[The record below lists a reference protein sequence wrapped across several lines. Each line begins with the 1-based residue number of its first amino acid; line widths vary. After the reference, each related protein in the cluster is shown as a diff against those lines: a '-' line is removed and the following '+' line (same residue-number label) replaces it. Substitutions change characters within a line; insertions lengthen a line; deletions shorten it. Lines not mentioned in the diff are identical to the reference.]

1 MDKRKFL
8 MVMTMIVLV
17 LSACSTLAFA
27 KENQSEGQPF
37 KEIWEAL
44 SAIQFS
50 TEGLL
55 EAILEAISGAVATLQ
70 TTSSDAV
77 AAVQASISDAV
88 ETAQASIS
96 DAVATLQATSSDAV
110 AAVQSSI
117 SGAVAAVQ
125 ASISD
130 AVEAAQASISDAV
143 SAVQSSIEASQGVV
157 VGAVSGA
164 RDDVL
169 DGVEDSRDA
178 VIDEVESSRDAVIDE
193 VESSRDSILAELA
206 DKPKIFAKTATCTLK
221 KEGDW
226 GEIRISSSAPFV
238 VKAIYVIPDRDYN
251 NQFDLR
257 WPTWRWSG
265 GALSARPGDWTWTS
279 LPVWFDG
286 VVYDPGGGDRL
297 RLPLRADR

>member
-130 AVEAAQASISDAV
+130 AVEAAQ
-143 SAVQSSIEASQGVV
+143 SSIEASQGVV

-178 VIDEVESSRDAVIDE
+178 VIDEVESSRDMVIDE